1 MLDSGSQ
8 ENSQTNTDPVFKD
21 RVSEAIDEARLLPE
35 GARAEFLNS
44 LCLNEPDVATEVISL
59 LQFESIAEQID
70 ELPSLNPDWLT
81 EHALNPRSHVGVEI
95 DGFRIIREI
104 GQGAN
109 SVVYEAEQ
117 LDPLRQVAIKVLSLT
132 SGAADAA
139 DRFKLEGHIGA
150 RLEHPLIARVYQT
163 GVTQSGFLERP
174 YIAMEFVRGEP
185 LTSVIYDPAL
195 GFEVRREVLRSIFR
209 AIQFAHEQGVI
220 HRDIKPSNVMVAF
233 DADLTSVISVKMV
246 DFGIAKLIDDTSV
259 PVSIRTLDA
268 QLLGTIR
275 YMSPERLSG
284 RCNGGTVASDVYSL
298 GVLASELLTGSA
310 HKGDRAGAGSTKD
323 NTLSEHVRHV
333 LERMVA
339 DDPEDRYGSVFEA
352 LNALD
357 ASFED
362 RRLITHLRSYR
373 RRLNAVSNRMYMNH
387 RRLVVLF
394 AVLASVAACGAGWM
408 TFGVVNHYRD
418 TINQTA
424 AENAAA
430 KELGNIWNHVN
441 AQVQLSNAYINSG
454 EFDQARQVYLSLI
467 ERIGPLDQ
475 YERRLQHSIVVNQA
489 FLEQKAGNFQEA
501 RHFYLQIRDEINLT
515 SNLENSNTWHQW
527 ILTAHGLQNCGE
539 PGIAREMY
547 EYALSFPEFK
557 DLPWRI
563 RAKGLACYGGFL
575 WTQGEY
581 ESAKALLHESLQD
594 PPEQMSLKARTDFA
608 HRHSSYG
615 LILDTMKQHEEA
627 TTYHVAARELLTVLH
642 GPMNVVVNR
651 AILNEATNAI
661 YLGNVDRGELL
672 ARQAK
677 SFFQTSPKAWS
688 SELMESDILISAC
701 ALLNGDAEQ
710 AVSMLGSL
718 YEFGDEYSV
727 PTKRWTVYATPLLAA
742 SLVVSGEQSD
752 RFDMHLE
759 EFPTIVDK
767 LGPSHPWLG
776 LLEPYLKQAENDWA
790 ALWTG
795 E

>member
-21 RVSEAIDEARLLPE
+21 RVSEAIEEARLLPE

-150 RLEHPLIARVYQT
+150 RLEHPLIARLYQT

-174 YIAMEFVRGEP
+174 YIAMEFVRGQP
-185 LTSVIYDPAL
+185 LTSTIYDPAL
-195 GFEVRREVLRSIFR
+195 AFEVRREVLRSIFH

-220 HRDIKPSNVMVAF
+220 HRDIKPSNVMVEF

-310 HKGDRAGAGSTKD
+310 HKGDRAGAGTKTD
-323 NTLSEHVRHV
+323 FSLSEHVRHV

-357 ASFED
+357 AAFED

-373 RRLNAVSNRMYMNH
+373 RRLSAVSNRVYMNH

-394 AVLASVAACGAGWM
+394 AVFALVAACGTGWM
-408 TFGVVNHYRD
+408 TVRLVKQHRLALK
-418 TINQTA
+418 QSAMETA
-424 AENAAA
+424 AAE
-430 KELGNIWNHVN
+430 ELGSIWNHVN
-441 AQVQLSNAYINSG
+441 AQVQLSNAYINAG
-454 EFDQARQVYLSLI
+454 EFDQARQVYLTLI

-475 YERRLQHSIVVNQA
+475 YERRLRHSIMVNQA
-489 FLEQKAGNFQEA
+489 YLEQKAGNFQEA
-501 RHFYLQIRDEINLT
+501 KQFYLLIRDEIDLT
-515 SNLENSNTWHQW
+515 KHLDHANTWHQW
-527 ILTAHGLQNCGE
+527 ITSAHGLQNCGE

-563 RAKGLACYGGFL
+563 RANGLACYGGFL

-581 ESAKALLHESLQD
+581 QSAKSLLYESLMD
-594 PPEQMSLKARTDFA
+594 PPEQMSLMARTDFA

-615 LILDTMKQHEEA
+615 LILDTIKQHEEA
-627 TTYHVAARELLTVLH
+627 TSYHVAAREMLTVLH

-651 AILNEATNAI
+651 AILNEATNAL
-661 YLGNVDRGELL
+661 YLGEIDRGESL

-677 SFFQTSPKAWS
+677 AFFQTSPKAWS
-688 SELMESDILISAC
+688 TELMESDILIAAC
-701 ALLNGDAEQ
+701 ALLNGEAEQ

-718 YEFGDEYSV
+718 YEFGEEYSV

-742 SLVVSGEQSD
+742 ALIETGDHSD
-752 RFDMHLE
+752 RFDEHLAE
-759 EFPTIVDK
+759 HSTIVDK
-767 LGPSHPWLG
+767 LGPSHPWLE
-776 LLEPYLKQAENDWA
+776 LLEPYLEQAENDWA
-790 ALWTG
+790 ALWSS